1 MAYFTYFKT
10 INYDIKGIDGDLQL
24 TAITNLL
31 QRVRLKTD
39 YINDR
44 VFFTEQFIQDGQTPE
59 SIAYDLYGDSELHW
73 IVMYAQ
79 RITNPYYDWPLI
91 YFDLNKYIIKKYGIN
106 GATNV
111 HHYEDTDGYE
121 VDSDA
126 SGASPVTN
134 MVYEER
140 LNDKRRNIS
149 IMKPEYTDSLIKEL
163 RGLLN

>member
-1 MAYFTYFKT
+1 M
-10 INYDIKGIDGDLQL
+10 QL

-44 VFFTEQFIQDGQTPE
+44 VFFSEQFVQDGQTPE

-91 YFDLNKYIIKKYGIN
+91 YFDLNKYINKKYGD
-106 GATNV
+106 GGGTNV
-111 HHYEDTDGYE
+111 HHYEDTDGYD

-126 SGASPVTN
+126 SGASPISN

-163 RGLLN
+163 KGLLN